1 MEWVVSRLVAS
12 AGEGFALQR
21 QQHEMDP
28 RTATRSGSAMNP
40 LGVSATPRMTFSDQH
55 RVGEQQESALDD
67 DIPSNSRSAK
77 ARRRNCIAAMDV
89 TTATARRDV
98 AATSRTSRKYVIETV
113 ADVFIR
119 WRRSDLDLHA
129 KLHHTL
135 RRQSEE
141 CCRSYRVPSHQDE

>member
-1 MEWVVSRLVAS
+1 MEWVVSRLV
-12 AGEGFALQR
+12 
-21 QQHEMDP
+21 
-28 RTATRSGSAMNP
+28 
-40 LGVSATPRMTFSDQH
+40 SDQH
-55 RVGEQQESALDD
+55 RVGEQQESARAD

-77 ARRRNCIAAMDV
+77 
-89 TTATARRDV
+89 
-98 AATSRTSRKYVIETV
+98 TV

-129 KLHHTL
+129 KLHHAL